1 MQAHKSEVAALVAT
15 VERFGE
21 SLRRGTSRVYDPV
34 RVGVLR
40 IAAERGKVR
49 PGEVAEALDVLPSS
63 VTRHVQ
69 VLAEQGFLAVTT
81 DPSDRRASLVE
92 ATDAGRDQVRQ
103 FVQAGVDVFGA
114 VVADWSAEDLRTL
127 NGLLERLLADWAEK
141 GTEHQR
147 AYRAKRRFGWSET

>member
-1 MQAHKSEVAALVAT
+1 MQASKSDLATLVAT

-40 IAAERGKVR
+40 VAAERGKVR
-49 PGEVAEALDVLPSS
+49 PGEIAEVLDVLPSS

-69 VLAEQGFLAVTT
+69 VLAEVGFLVITT
-81 DPSDRRASLVE
+81 DPSDRRASLIEVTE
-92 ATDAGRDQVRQ
+92 AGREQVRQ

-114 VVADWSAEDLRTL
+114 VVADWPGEDVRALT
-127 NGLLERLLADWAEK
+127 GLLDRLLADWAEK
-141 GTEHQR
+141 GTDHQR
-147 AYRAKRRFGWSET
+147 AHRAKRRFGWSET